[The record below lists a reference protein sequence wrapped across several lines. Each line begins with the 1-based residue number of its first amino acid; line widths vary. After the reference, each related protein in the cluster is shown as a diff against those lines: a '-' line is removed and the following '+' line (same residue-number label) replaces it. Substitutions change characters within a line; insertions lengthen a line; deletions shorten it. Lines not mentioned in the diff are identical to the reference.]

1 MARIPEVVVAMDWG
15 GTWARAS
22 VADKNGQLLWDTRLP
37 NVVGGSKEQ
46 LLEDAESVLR
56 QAIDWCGERQI
67 AGIGIA
73 AAGPIDADTGTFYA
87 PPNLAVL
94 DGVSIKEMWESKLGY
109 PVFIGNDANLA
120 ALGELNYGAGL
131 DARNQGRPIRTLVY
145 VTVSTGV
152 GGGVMDRGQVLL
164 GANGMASE
172 VGHMTIDSS
181 EGAPRC
187 QCGNTG
193 CLESLASGTSIA
205 RAARVRLN
213 DPGLLPSSLARHDV
227 ESITAEAV
235 FAAAAQ
241 GDRLSQSV
249 LDGVVWALSVG
260 LTNLLHLFNPDIIV
274 LGGGVTRGLTEA
286 GLLGSI
292 NDGIL
297 QRAMSER
304 HKNFSL
310 AASKLGD
317 SVGMIGAASL
327 VWQELGLA

>member
-56 QAIDWCGERQI
+56 QAIDWCGERKI
-67 AGIGIA
+67 AGIGVA

-131 DARNQGRPIRTLVY
+131 DARNQGRLIRTLVY

-205 RAARVRLN
+205 RAARFKLN
-213 DPGLLPSSLARHDV
+213 DPSLLPSSLAGHDV

-286 GLLGSI
+286 DLLGNI

>member
-152 GGGVMDRGQVLL
+152 GGGVMDRGQMLL

-205 RAARVRLN
+205 RAARVKLN
-213 DPGLLPSSLARHDV
+213 DTSLLPSSLAGHDV

-235 FAAAAQ
+235 FAAAVQ
-241 GDRLSQSV
+241 GDRLSRSV

-274 LGGGVTRGLTEA
+274 LGGGVTRGLIEA
-286 GLLGSI
+286 DLLGII

-310 AASKLGD
+310 VSSKLGD
-317 SVGMIGAASL
+317 SVGMVGAASL

>member
-1 MARIPEVVVAMDWG
+1 MAQIPEVVVAMDWG

-22 VADKNGQLLWDTRLP
+22 VANRNGELLWDTRLP

-46 LLEDAESVLR
+46 LLADAESVLR
-56 QAIDWCGERQI
+56 QAIVWCGERRI

-73 AAGPIDADTGTFYA
+73 AAGPIDAETGTFYA

-94 DGVSIKEMWESKLGY
+94 DGVSLKEAWEEKLGY

-120 ALGELNYGAGL
+120 ALGELKYGAGVE
-131 DARNQGRPIRTLVY
+131 AQRQGRRIRTLVY
-145 VTVSTGV
+145 VTVSTGI
-152 GGGVMDRGQVLL
+152 GGGVMDWGQMLL
-164 GANGMASE
+164 GSSGMAGE

-181 EGAPRC
+181 DSAPRC

-205 RAARVRLN
+205 RLARVKLN
-213 DPGLLPSSLARHDV
+213 DAGFLPSLLEGHDI
-227 ESITAEAV
+227 ESITAESV
-235 FAAAAQ
+235 FTAAAQ

-249 LDGVVWALSVG
+249 LDGAVRALSVG

-274 LGGGVTRGLTEA
+274 LGGGVTKGLTEA
-286 GLLGSI
+286 GLLERI
-292 NDGIL
+292 NQGIL
-297 QRAMSER
+297 QRAMSEL
-304 HKNFSL
+304 HKDFSL
-310 AASKLGD
+310 VPSKLGD
-317 SVGMIGAASL
+317 SVGMVGAASL

>member
-109 PVFIGNDANLA
+109 PLFIGNDANLA

-152 GGGVMDRGQVLL
+152 GGGVMDRGQMLL

-205 RAARVRLN
+205 RAARVKLN
-213 DPGLLPSSLARHDV
+213 DTSLLPSLLAGHDV

-241 GDRLSQSV
+241 GDRLSRSV

-274 LGGGVTRGLTEA
+274 LGGGVTRGLIEA
-286 GLLGSI
+286 DLLGSI

-310 AASKLGD
+310 VSSKLGD

>member
-22 VADKNGQLLWDTRLP
+22 VADKSGELLWNTRLA
-37 NVVGGSKEQ
+37 NVVGGNQEQ

-56 QAIDWCGERQI
+56 RAIDWCGDRQI
-67 AGIGIA
+67 GGIGVA
-73 AAGPIDADTGTFYA
+73 AAGPIDIETGTFYA
-87 PPNLAVL
+87 LPNLAVL
-94 DGVSIKEMWESKLGY
+94 DGVSLKEMWEAKLGY

-120 ALGELNYGAGL
+120 ALGELKYGAGL
-131 DARNQGRPIRTLVY
+131 DTLKLGRQTRTLVY
-145 VTVSTGV
+145 VTVSTGI
-152 GGGVMDRGQVLL
+152 GGGVMDRGQMLL
-164 GANGMASE
+164 GANGMAGE

-181 EGAPRC
+181 DSAPRC

-205 RAARVRLN
+205 RAARSKLS
-213 DPGLLPSSLARHDV
+213 DASFLPSLLAGHDI
-227 ESITAEAV
+227 ESITAETV

-241 GDRLSQSV
+241 GDHLAQSV
-249 LDGVVWALSVG
+249 LDGAVRALSVG

-274 LGGGVTRGLTEA
+274 LGGGVTKGLTEA
-286 GLLGSI
+286 GLLERI
-292 NDGIL
+292 NQGIL

-304 HKNFSL
+304 HKDFSL
-310 AASKLGD
+310 VSSKLGD
-317 SVGMIGAASL
+317 SVGMVGAASL

>member
-152 GGGVMDRGQVLL
+152 GGGVMDRGQMLL

-205 RAARVRLN
+205 RAARVKLN
-213 DPGLLPSSLARHDV
+213 DTSLLPSLLAGHDV

-235 FAAAAQ
+235 FVAAAQ
-241 GDRLSQSV
+241 GDRLSRSV

-274 LGGGVTRGLTEA
+274 LGGGVTRGLIEA
-286 GLLGSI
+286 DLLGSI

-310 AASKLGD
+310 VSSKLGD